1 MARALNLFESW
12 GAVSNPDSG
21 LWQMAELLPGADAV
35 AFAVHLQGGSLLFIC
50 FLGPL
55 GKFSPLRPRP
65 KNLKVTGD
73 LKFQDTMPK
82 LCVVSQRPA
91 GSTSIQGS

>member
-50 FLGPL
+50 SFLGPL
-55 GKFSPLRPRP
+55 GKFSPYALGP
-65 KNLKVTGD
+65 K
-73 LKFQDTMPK
+73 
-82 LCVVSQRPA
+82 
-91 GSTSIQGS
+91 TSK